1 LTSKTDKDKIAL
13 DFIKVYKKYKDK
25 SYRKREI
32 RNMVGEVLK
41 KKTSRRKSR
50 LDKINPENQ

>member
-1 LTSKTDKDKIAL
+1 LTSNTDKDKIAL

-25 SYRKREI
+25 SFRKREI
-32 RNMVGEVLK
+32 RNIVGEVAE
-41 KKTSRRKSR
+41 KKTSRRRNK